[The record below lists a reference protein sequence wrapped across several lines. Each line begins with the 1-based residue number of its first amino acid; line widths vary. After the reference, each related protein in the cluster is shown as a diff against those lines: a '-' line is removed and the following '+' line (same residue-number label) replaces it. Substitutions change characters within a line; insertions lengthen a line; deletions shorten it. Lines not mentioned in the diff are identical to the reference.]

1 MTRYTHRHD
10 AKNDGN
16 ETEIVRVFEAKGI
29 SVERI
34 RKPLD
39 LLLGYNKH
47 NYLVEVKMPGK
58 HLNDKQVKFTNEW
71 KGQWIMIDT
80 LQRANW
86 LADSIVSNNAT
97 HKVG

>member
-16 ETEIVRVFEAKGI
+16 ETEIVRLFEFMGI

-39 LLLGYNKH
+39 LLLGYNNR

-58 HLNDKQVKFTNEW
+58 HLNDNQVKFTKEW
-71 KGQWIMIDT
+71 RGQWIMINSVE
-80 LQRANW
+80 QAARFA
-86 LADSIVSNNAT
+86 SEII
-97 HKVG
+97 KG